1 MLENKNIVV
10 GVTGGIASYKTLAI
24 VSKLKKAGANV
35 NVIMTEAATEFVK
48 PLTFRSLSQNP
59 VTVEMFSE
67 PSNWDVEHISLAD
80 KADLFLIAPATAN
93 IIGKIANGIAD
104 DMLSTTVMAT
114 EAEVIIAPAMNVK
127 MYQNSIVQKNISL
140 LKEHGYSIIEPDKG
154 YLACGYEGQGRFP
167 APEEIAQYSK
177 AHVMAEVSLEG
188 KKVLVTAGGTKEAL
202 DPVRYLGNN
211 SSGKMGYAL
220 ARVAE
225 AKGAE
230 VTLISAPTNL
240 SSPKGINKVE
250 IETAQEMRE
259 EVFKYKEKQ
268 DIIIMAAAVADYRPK
283 NKSALKLKKSTD
295 NLNLELE
302 ATDDILAQLG
312 AEKKSELL
320 VGFSAESNNMLA
332 YAQKKLEQKN
342 LDLIV
347 ANNIAKSDIGF
358 AADKNQVTIIKAE
371 EQIEVTKA
379 DKLKIA
385 VDIFA
390 EIEKLIT

>member
-24 VSKLKKAGANV
+24 VSNLKKAGANV
-35 NVIMTEAATEFVK
+35 NVIMTKAATEFVQ

-67 PSNWDVEHISLAD
+67 PRNWDVEHISLAD
-80 KADLFLIAPATAN
+80 KADIFLIAPATAN

-104 DMLSTTVMAT
+104 DMLSTTIMAT

-127 MYQNSIVQKNISL
+127 MYQNSIVQENISL
-140 LKEHGYSIIEPDKG
+140 LKEHGYTIIEPDKG

-167 APEEIAQYSK
+167 EPEEISEYAK
-177 AHVMAEVSLEG
+177 AHLMVENTLEG

-202 DPVRYLGNN
+202 DPVRYLGNH

-230 VTLISAPTNL
+230 VTLISAPSNL
-240 SSPKGINKVE
+240 NSPKGINKID
-250 IETAQEMRE
+250 IETAQEMKE
-259 EVFKYKEKQ
+259 EVFKHRDKQ

-283 NKSALKLKKSTD
+283 DKSEDKIKKSDD
-295 NLNLELE
+295 NLYLELE

-312 AEKKSELL
+312 AEKQSELL
-320 VGFSAESNNMLA
+320 IGFAAESNNMLA
-332 YAQKKLEQKN
+332 YAREKLERKN

-347 ANNIAKSDIGF
+347 ANNISKSDIGF
-358 AADKNQVTIIKAE
+358 AANKNKVTIIKQE
-371 EQIEVTKA
+371 EQVEVLKA
-379 DKLKIA
+379 NKLKIA
-385 VDIFA
+385 VDIFF
-390 EIEKLIT
+390 EIDKLID